1 MSRKKY
7 RKIAFALLV
16 IALVQFFAFGCIMS
30 KLMQLEWLKGISELI
45 LLVFIVTGSG
55 MLVSSRSDKSYKQ
68 LVIGENDERN
78 QFIIFKACSIA
89 LFVALICLAGVYIYL
104 KSIGV
109 IVGMLTVVF
118 LAPVYVGTIAF
129 AIAMLVF
136 HRKM

>member
-16 IALVQFFAFGCIMS
+16 IALVQFFAFGCILS
-30 KLMQLEWLKGISELI
+30 TLMQLEWLKGISELI

-68 LVIGENDERN
+68 LVIDENDERN
-78 QFIIFKACSIA
+78 QSIIFKACSIA

-118 LAPVYVGTIAF
+118 LAPVYIGAIAF

-136 HRKM
+136 RKKM

>member
-7 RKIAFALLV
+7 RKIAFALLG

-30 KLMQLEWLKGISELI
+30 TLMQLEWLMGISELI

-68 LVIGENDERN
+68 FVIDENDERN

-118 LAPVYVGTIAF
+118 LAPVYIGAIAF

-136 HRKM
+136 HKKM